1 MLQQIHLKILME
13 KGGMLMKFNLF
24 HKKIID
30 EEEIRIQEYFDM
42 VAPSVIRFFT
52 DYYLFGNT
60 YRSVWAIREYPTSTT
75 EQALLR
81 YLGEKDGVTLKVY
94 TREVSPF
101 EERKIINNAANK
113 NRMSQGTTDLQDS
126 IHAQSNLND
135 VVELIADMH
144 RTREPLMH
152 CAVYLELVAKD
163 QEELRLLQTEVL
175 TELVRS
181 KLNVDRLLLR
191 QKEGLLAVM
200 PGGRDTFKGQFER
213 VLPASSVS
221 NLFPFNYSGKTDP
234 HGIYL
239 GSDRFGSNII
249 VDFNRRSEDKT
260 NANILILGNSGQG
273 KSYLLKLILTN
284 LREQGFRIIC
294 LDPEH
299 EYCDLTRNIGGTFID
314 LMQGRYMINVLEPK
328 LWSTDEEVD
337 DYDEEDEDIESIPN
351 AFKEKT
357 ILSQHIS
364 FLKDFFRCYK
374 DFSDEQLDTLEIM
387 IVELY
392 AKFDINDSTDI
403 KTMSH
408 TEFPVLSDLYKYVE
422 DTYKEFNEDD
432 KSLYTSKT
440 LREICLMLNSICVG
454 SESKWFNGH
463 TNIKD
468 DHVVTFGVKGLLQA
482 NKSVKNAMLFNILSY
497 MSNELLLKGHTVAS
511 LDEFYLFLTNYTAV
525 EYVRNFSKRV
535 RKKDSAIILAS
546 QNLEDFN
553 IEGIRELTKPL
564 FAIPT
569 HSFLFNAGNID
580 SKFYIDTLQIEESEF
595 ELIKYPQR
603 GCCLYKCGNERY
615 NLAVHAPEYKEALFG
630 SAGGK

>member
-1 MLQQIHLKILME
+1 MA
-13 KGGMLMKFNLF
+13 KGGMIMKFKAF
-24 HKKIID
+24 QKKTID
-30 EEEIRIQEYFDM
+30 VEEVKIQEYFDM
-42 VAPSVIRFFT
+42 VSPSIIKFFT
-52 DYYLFGNT
+52 DYYIFGST

-81 YLGEKDGVTLKVY
+81 YLGEKEGVTLKVY
-94 TREVSPF
+94 TREVTPF
-101 EERKIINNAANK
+101 EERRIISNAANK
-113 NRMSQGTTDLQDS
+113 NRMNQGTTDLQES

-152 CAVYLELVAKD
+152 CAVYLELTAKD
-163 QEELRLLQTEVL
+163 IDELKLLQTEVL

-191 QKEGLLAVM
+191 QKEGLQTVM
-200 PGGRDTFKGQFER
+200 PGGKDMFNGQFER
-213 VLPASSVS
+213 VLPASSVA

-234 HGIYL
+234 NGIYL
-239 GSDRFGSNII
+239 GTDRFGSNII
-249 VDFNRRSEDKT
+249 VDFNRRAEDKT

-284 LREQGFRIIC
+284 LREQGYRIIC

-299 EYCDLTRNIGGTFID
+299 EYGELTKNLGGTFVD
-314 LMQGRYMINVLEPK
+314 LMKGRYLINVLEPK
-328 LWSTDEEVD
+328 LWSVDED
-337 DYDEEDEDIESIPN
+337 DEDDEEDSETIPN

-374 DFSDEQLDTLEIM
+374 DFSDEQLDTLELM

-392 AKFDINDSTDI
+392 SKFNINDTADI
-403 KTMSH
+403 SAMRH
-408 TEFPVLSDLYKYVE
+408 EGFPILADLYEHVE
-422 DTYKEFNEDD
+422 DAYKNFNSDE
-432 KSLYTSKT
+432 KSLYTNKT
-440 LREICLMLNSICVG
+440 LRELCLMLNSICVG

-468 DHVVTFGVKGLLQA
+468 DQVVTFGVKALLQA

-497 MSNELLLKGHTVAS
+497 MSNELLSKGNTVAS

-535 RKKDSAIILAS
+535 RKKDSAVILAS

-553 IEGIRELTKPL
+553 IEGIKELTKPL

-569 HSFLFNAGNID
+569 HTFLFNAGNID
-580 SKFYIDTLQIEESEF
+580 SKFYIETLQIEESEF

-630 SAGGK
+630 TAGGR

>member
-1 MLQQIHLKILME
+1 
-13 KGGMLMKFNLF
+13 MKLF
-24 HKKIID
+24 HKKPVD
-30 EEEIRIQEYFDM
+30 VQETYMQEFLDM
-42 VAPSVIRFFT
+42 VTPGVIRFFT
-52 DYYLFGNT
+52 DHYIMGNT
-60 YRSVWAIREYPTSTT
+60 YRCVWAIREYPTSTT

-94 TREVSPF
+94 TRTVTPV
-101 EERKIINNAANK
+101 EERKIIGNAANK
-113 NRMSQGTTDLQDS
+113 NRMNQGTTDLQNS
-126 IHAQSNLND
+126 IEAQSNLND
-135 VVELIADMH
+135 VIELIADMH

-152 CAVYLELVAKD
+152 CAVYLELIANGMDDLK
-163 QEELRLLQTEVL
+163 LLQTEVL

-181 KLNVDRLLLR
+181 KLNVDRLVLR

-200 PGGRDTFKGQFER
+200 PGGRNTFGGQFER
-213 VLPASSVS
+213 VLPASSVA

-249 VDFNRRSEDKT
+249 VDFNRRAEDKT

-284 LREQGFRIIC
+284 LREQGFNIIS

-299 EYCDLTRNIGGTFID
+299 EYGVLTKNLGGTFID
-314 LMQGRYMINVLEPK
+314 LMQGNYMINVLEPK
-328 LWSTDEEVD
+328 LWSTDDDQEDQEEQ
-337 DYDEEDEDIESIPN
+337 ENESVPK

-357 ILSQHIS
+357 VLSQHIS

-392 AKFDINDSTDI
+392 KKFGIDNSTDM
-403 KTMSH
+403 KLLKH
-408 TEFPVLSDLYKYVE
+408 NEFPILSDLYVFIE
-422 DTYKEFNEDD
+422 NAYKDYD
-432 KSLYTSKT
+432 RKAKKLYTSET
-440 LREICLMLNSICVG
+440 LREICLLLHSICVG
-454 SESKWFNGH
+454 SESKWFNGY
-463 TNIKD
+463 TNIQD
-468 DHVVTFGVKGLLQA
+468 DQVVTFGVKGLLQA

-497 MSNELLLKGHTVAS
+497 MSNELLSKGYTVAS
-511 LDEFYLFLTNYTAV
+511 IDEFYLFLTNLTAV

-535 RKKDSAIILAS
+535 RKKESSIILAS

-569 HSFLFNAGNID
+569 HTFLFNAGNID
-580 SKFYIDTLQIEESEF
+580 SKFYINTLQIEESEF

-615 NLAVHAPEYKEALFG
+615 NLAVHAPDYKEALFG
-630 SAGGK
+630 SGGGK